1 MKIVIIILAFLL
13 FPFSAISQQKWVL
26 ESDICNFNAISEQRL
41 KYLENE
47 VGTME
52 IGNNRGA
59 RVDEYNDS
67 ALGYKKG
74 RGAPYCQSV
83 ATWAWLKS
91 GYLPYPRTALANA
104 PYNYARREG
113 KRVSY
118 KPVIGDE
125 IKWKYPGSW
134 KGHTETIIKV
144 LENGFVITVAGNV
157 TGKSLTNDPVGGGVK
172 LMRRGI
178 YQRIGKMVINGLV
191 GFKASQVRAVV
202 SSSGS

>member
-1 MKIVIIILAFLL
+1 MIRLILILL
-13 FPFSAISQQKWVL
+13 LLVNVAASQPQKWVIEIDRCGFDKISDTRMKLL
-26 ESDICNFNAISEQRL
+26 EG
-41 KYLENE
+41 E

-67 ALGYKKG
+67 ALGFKKG

-83 ATWAWLKS
+83 ATWSWLKA
-91 GYLPYPRTALANA
+91 GHLPYPRTALANA
-104 PYNYARREG
+104 PFDYAVRNG

-118 KPVIGDE
+118 VPERGDE
-125 IKWKYPGSW
+125 MTWRYPNSW
-134 KGHTETIIKV
+134 KGHKETVAKV

-157 TGKSLTNDPVGGGVK
+157 TGSSLSNDPVGGGVK

-178 YQRIGKMVINGLV
+178 YQKIGKMQMRGLV
-191 GFKASQVRAVV
+191 GFRRKK
-202 SSSGS
+202 